1 MSRWDVVQF
10 EYQIR
15 DLKIE
20 NSKKDKTIK
29 EVEMELSKFKE
40 ELDSYGIKFY
50 AVQWERDLL
59 KLKSERYEKLL
70 IEKGILTKVEIQ
82 K

>member
-59 KLKSERYEKLL
+59 KLKSEWYEKLL
-70 IEKGILTKVEIQ
+70 IEKGILTKEEIQ

>member
-1 MSRWDVVQF
+1 MSWRDVVQF

-20 NSKKDKTIK
+20 NSKKDKALK
-29 EVEMELSKFKE
+29 ELEMEMALRKE

-50 AVQWERDLL
+50 AVQRERDLL
-59 KLKSERYEKLL
+59 KLKAEWYETLL
-70 IEKGILTKVEIQ
+70 IEKGILTKDDI
-82 K
+82 

>member
-29 EVEMELSKFKE
+29 EVEMELLKFKE

-59 KLKSERYEKLL
+59 KLKSEWYEKLL
-70 IEKGILTKVEIQ
+70 IEKGILTKEEIQ